1 MSDGYISRAVRQ
13 YVAERANG
21 YCEYC
26 RNAAKLVGP
35 FSIDHIQ
42 PKSRGGSD
50 HPDNLAFACL
60 ICNRNKYNI
69 IEALDSLTNRYVAL
83 FNPRQ
88 HRWQDHFRW
97 NDNCTLVIGITAIGR
112 ASINV
117 LKLNRLEAINLR
129 AILFERGEHPP
140 EDY

>member
-42 PKSRGGSD
+42 PKSCGGSD

-88 HRWQDHFRW
+88 HRCKIISGGTIIAHW
-97 NDNCTLVIGITAIGR
+97 LLALLLLAEPV
-112 ASINV
+112 
-117 LKLNRLEAINLR
+117 
-129 AILFERGEHPP
+129 
-140 EDY
+140 